1 MLGQHDMLFFYII
14 FIYWFCNLLIYS
26 FSILYIFV
34 TSTVL
39 CITPQILRRCGD
51 SVELLN
57 VSNELPELARRP
69 GLSTWKV
76 IHVSKTIHI
85 KYIMLSFMIKCC
97 EPRVWYPFWKLTH
110 SGNFCTWH
118 RTSLVIQQ
126 CTVHLLVH
134 VKLHFHIVQFLL
146 NCVVY
151 LFPFVK

>member
-1 MLGQHDMLFFYII
+1 MVWSNILLFFVLVLSWLDFSLKNSAQGILSPLSKKCLANMTCSFFII

-34 TSTVL
+34 TSTVF

-51 SVELLN
+51 SVELLD

-85 KYIMLSFMIKCC
+85 KYIMLSFMIK
-97 EPRVWYPFWKLTH
+97 FGFL
-110 SGNFCTWH
+110 
-118 RTSLVIQQ
+118 RT
-126 CTVHLLVH
+126 
-134 VKLHFHIVQFLL
+134 
-146 NCVVY
+146 
-151 LFPFVK
+151 